1 MNARLTLPGIAG
13 AIALACGLAAA
24 PREASAQC
32 TTSVFARHPCTPGFG
47 SVLNHHP
54 YTPGF
59 CGIHSAPGCIPYG
72 NYPLNQVPVL
82 HVQGHVGPLAPLD
95 RNDKANRID
104 QMGPLLSKC
113 LEMPPEDEVRTGMR
127 VTIKLAFK
135 RNGELLGKPRFTYT
149 THEAPDD
156 VKAAYREA
164 AMNMVDRCMPLPIT
178 DSLGRAIAGRPFVVP
193 IIETRVAENTKSAD
207 APKSPPATAPI
218 APAESG
224 TPATPA
230 APDVQHP

>member
-1 MNARLTLPGIAG
+1 MKVRLTLLGIAG

-24 PREASAQC
+24 PQQASAQC

-82 HVQGHVGPLAPLD
+82 HVHGHFGPLEPLD
-95 RNDKANRID
+95 RNEKANRID
-104 QMGPLLSKC
+104 EMGPLLSKC
-113 LEMPPEDEVRTGMR
+113 LEMPPDDEVRTGMR

-149 THEAPDD
+149 THEAPDEI
-156 VKAAYREA
+156 KAAYREA

-193 IIETRVAENTKSAD
+193 IIETRVADNTKSAD
-207 APKSPPATAPI
+207 APKSPPAAT
-218 APAESG
+218 PATTG
-224 TPATPA
+224 MPATPA
-230 APDVQHP
+230 APDDPHP